1 MAYDPSNTV
10 HTQVAYA
17 VTAVGDPLFTATIQ
31 SSDSPD
37 YTAAKVQALSQCQI
51 NSPEGVHRVPE

>member
-1 MAYDPSNTV
+1 MAYNPSTTV

-17 VTAVGDPLFTATIQ
+17 VNTTGDSLFNATIQ

-37 YTAAKVQALSQCQI
+37 YTAAKTLARSQALI